1 MRLALFRQPFV
12 GVRLA
17 SVAGQSHFGQW
28 LALLM
33 ALLVL
38 AFAQQAEP
46 VALARLHWVD
56 VLGEGGIVLMLAVW
70 LAQLRASRP
79 AGRVTTLLCLG
90 LALMLLGQWVD
101 LLDEFLKLPKSV
113 LWDNVLESSLMPLGL
128 ATLTF
133 GLHQW
138 RQEQLVLNESL
149 QRRERLFREHR
160 SLDGVTQLQDA
171 SYMEAQI
178 ALEREQ
184 CRPGTVLMLR
194 WQGLEQVQRSHG
206 LQEAERM
213 LQAAGQLLLLHLR
226 RDDLLCRYAGNH
238 FVLLL
243 PSTTGTAAAHLAEDL
258 RQALAGF
265 ACPLS
270 DGVQRLRLPVS
281 MASSPVLG
289 EPPADALLLSLLAK
303 L

>member
-1 MRLALFRQPFV
+1 MAV
-12 GVRLA
+12 
-17 SVAGQSHFGQW
+17 
-28 LALLM
+28 LM
-33 ALLVL
+33 LV
-38 AFAQQAEP
+38 FAQQAQP
-46 VALARLHWVD
+46 VPFAQWHWMD
-56 VLGEGGIVLMLAVW
+56 VLGEGGMVLMLAVW
-70 LAQLRASRP
+70 LLQLRASRP

-90 LALMLLGQWVD
+90 LTLMLLGQWVD
-101 LLDEFLKLPKSV
+101 LLDEFWKLPKAV
-113 LWDNVLESSLMPLGL
+113 LWDNALESALMPLGL

-133 GLHQW
+133 GLHHW

-171 SYMEAQI
+171 SYMQTQI
-178 ALEREQ
+178 ALERQ
-184 CRPGTVLMLR
+184 QGRAGTVLMLR
-194 WQGLEQVQRSHG
+194 WQNLEHVQRSHG

-243 PSTTGTAAAHLAEDL
+243 PATTGPAAASMVDDL
-258 RQALAGF
+258 RLALAGF

-270 DGVQRLRLPVS
+270 DGQQRLRLPVAI
-281 MASSPVLG
+281 ASGPVLG
-289 EPPADALLLSLLAK
+289 EQPADQLLLALLAQL
-303 L
+303 